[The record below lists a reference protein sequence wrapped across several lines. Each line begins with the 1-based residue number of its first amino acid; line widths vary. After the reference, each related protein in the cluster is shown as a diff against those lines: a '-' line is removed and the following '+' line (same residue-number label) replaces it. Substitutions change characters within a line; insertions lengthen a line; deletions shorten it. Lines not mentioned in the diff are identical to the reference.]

1 MQRRRPHA
9 GGACTPSQTVPLSHW
24 TLLERHTSCIIR
36 CPWAEATPC
45 RPPRRQASDSA
56 KVTRATQEGTPQ
68 HLCRPQIDAQRRT
81 GQWAHLGQPE
91 HLAGP
96 SQKHTA
102 APRALACPW
111 SPADDFCTKRP
122 HTPVAPRC
130 ATHARWRGCLSGQ
143 PNDARDVAIQRRLEP
158 SGRCST
164 GRGIFATHRTR
175 PGGACMHESLLACM
189 QAPARSGAQPG
200 WENSPRTERGCVQRA
215 AQQARSGR
223 GAKLGSMTH
232 RTLRRCRRPRRS
244 KLSTYVHKWLVRPSA
259 VLRGAVLGMLGS
271 VERIGHDRAAATEP
285 LATKGS

>member
-1 MQRRRPHA
+1 MLEVPARPAKQSRSHTGPCWNATPLASFDAPGLRRPHA
-9 GGACTPSQTVPLSHW
+9 GHHDG
-24 TLLERHTSCIIR
+24 R
-36 CPWAEATPC
+36 
-45 RPPRRQASDSA
+45 
-56 KVTRATQEGTPQ
+56 RAT
-68 HLCRPQIDAQRRT
+68 ARRSPEPPKKAPHST
-81 GQWAHLGQPE
+81 SAALRSTHSVEQDSGRTLGQPE